1 MPGSF
6 LIMSARTQ
14 SVKGM
19 NDLLPVKSP
28 YWQFVEHTLRE
39 IAAAYGY
46 GEIRTP
52 ILEKTALFVQS
63 IGEQTD
69 IVEKEMFAFE
79 DTGGEH
85 LCMRPECTA
94 SVVRAGVQHGLLHN
108 TQARL
113 WYMGPMFRR
122 ERPQKGR
129 YRQFSQ
135 FGMEAFGW
143 SGAEADVEVML
154 AGERIWRVLGVKDV
168 ALFLN
173 SLGSDNC
180 RQNYRKALLGYL
192 KQNADVLD
200 ADSLR
205 RLETNP
211 LRVLDSKNADTQR
224 ILVNA
229 PRINDYLAGNEK
241 EHLSRICAL
250 LDDAGIHYE
259 IDSTL
264 VRGLDYYTSTVFEW
278 KTAKLGAQNTVC
290 AGGRYD
296 KLVERQGG
304 RATPACGFAMGME
317 RLVELLQEEEKGLAV
332 KKLDVWFISMDVST
346 NARALSLAELLR
358 DEGVA
363 VAMNHGVGKLKSQLK
378 RADTKGA
385 RFVVLLGQAELER
398 GVVQIIPLRGQCENQ
413 DIPFS
418 GLADFIKNKI

>member
-1 MPGSF
+1 
-6 LIMSARTQ
+6 MSGKLQ

-19 NDLLPVKSP
+19 NDLLPEQSP
-28 YWQFVEHTLRE
+28 YWQFIEQVLRE
-39 IAAAYGY
+39 IAGAYAY
-46 GEIRTP
+46 HEIRTP

-79 DTGGEH
+79 DVGGEH

-154 AGERIWRVLGVKDV
+154 AGARIWKALGVKDV
-168 ALFLN
+168 HLYLN
-173 SLGSDNC
+173 SLGSNAC
-180 RQNYRKALLGYL
+180 RERYRVALVKYL
-192 KQNADVLD
+192 KQRLDDLD
-200 ADSLR
+200 ADSRR
-205 RLETNP
+205 RLDSNP
-211 LRVLDSKNADTQR
+211 LRILDTKNSGTLT
-224 ILVNA
+224 ILENA
-229 PRINDYLAGNEK
+229 PIINDYFDDETRAHFMK
-241 EHLSRICAL
+241 VCDL
-250 LDDAGIHYE
+250 LDVAGINYTV
-259 IDSTL
+259 DSGL

-278 KTAKLGAQNTVC
+278 KTGKLGAQNTVC

-296 KLVERQGG
+296 DLVERRGG
-304 RATPACGFAMGME
+304 RPTPACGFAMGME
-317 RLVELLQEEEKGLAV
+317 RLVELLIEENNALEINQ
-332 KKLDVWFISMDVST
+332 LDLWLISLDQSG
-346 NARALSLAELLR
+346 NATAFKLAESLR
-358 DEGVA
+358 DEGFT

-378 RADTKGA
+378 KADFSGA
-385 RFVVLLGQAELER
+385 KFALILGQTELEQ
-398 GVVQIIPLRGQCENQ
+398 GVVQVKPLRGQFESQ
-413 DIPFS
+413 DVTFDALS
-418 GLADFIKNKI
+418 DLIKNFL

>member
-1 MPGSF
+1 
-6 LIMSARTQ
+6 MSGKLQ

-19 NDLLPVKSP
+19 NDLLPEQSP
-28 YWQFVEHTLRE
+28 YWQFIEQVLRD

-46 GEIRTP
+46 EEIRTP

-85 LCMRPECTA
+85 LCMRPENTA

-143 SGAEADVEVML
+143 AGPEADVEVML
-154 AGERIWRVLGVKDV
+154 AGARIWKSLGVEDV
-168 ALFLN
+168 HLYLN
-173 SLGSDNC
+173 SLGSEAC
-180 RQNYRKALLGYL
+180 RRHYREALVAYL
-192 KQNADVLD
+192 RQHQADLD
-200 ADSLR
+200 GDSQR
-205 RLETNP
+205 RLDSNP
-211 LRVLDSKNADTQR
+211 LRILDSKVAQTR
-224 ILVNA
+224 SILEQA
-229 PRINDYLAGNEK
+229 PRIDEYFDASART
-241 EHLSRICAL
+241 HFDTVCAL
-250 LDDAGIHYE
+250 LTEAGVRFTV
-259 IDSTL
+259 DPGL

-278 KTAKLGAQNTVC
+278 KTGKLGAQNTVC

-296 KLVERQGG
+296 DLVERRGG

-317 RLVELLQEEEKGLAV
+317 RLVELLAEENNSLEVSSVDAWLIS
-332 KKLDVWFISMDVST
+332 LDSDA
-346 NARALSLAELLR
+346 NATAFRVAEQLR
-358 DEGVA
+358 DAGMT
-363 VAMNHGVGKLKSQLK
+363 VAMNHGLGKLKSQLK
-378 RADTKGA
+378 KADASGA
-385 RFVVLLGQAELER
+385 RFALLLGQSEMEQ
-398 GVVQIIPLRGQCENQ
+398 GVVQVKPLRGQFESR
-413 DIPFS
+413 DV
-418 GLADFIKNKI
+418 GLDAVTALLKSNL